1 MHSSQS
7 SAACLMGALV
17 GDAAA
22 LGLHWIYDVG
32 RIAEIAARR
41 GGKSAFAPIDPENF
55 KDIPAFFAHGKR
67 RDGML
72 TQYGEALHLAVRCIN
87 RNDGAFDVATYQQDY
102 VDTFGAGGS
111 YQGYIDKPTRGTLA
125 NIAVEQLAPSGIE
138 DDQLPAL
145 STLPAIVLAYHDADN
160 FPTTV
165 KEAIQVTSL
174 DAEALAYG
182 GVFTDL
188 LTRVL
193 AGEDIGKALWAS
205 AITAGP
211 TGQALLDALD
221 TDEDSSVNY
230 GEITG
235 RACHLSMGMP
245 LAFHILSRAQ
255 SFEDAIERNI
265 LAGGDSAGRAIV
277 IGAVMGAHHGIAG
290 PSGIPLEWILQ
301 TQDAAAIWQDCRLFT
316 S

>member
-1 MHSSQS
+1 MHSSHP
-7 SAACLMGALV
+7 AACLMGALI

-32 RIAEIAARR
+32 RIAEIAAKR
-41 GGKSAFAPIDPENF
+41 GGKSAFTPIDPENF
-55 KDIPAFFAHGKR
+55 ENVPAFFAHGKR
-67 RDGML
+67 SDGML
-72 TQYGEALHLAVRCIN
+72 TQYGRVLHLAVQCMN
-87 RNDGAFDVATYQQDY
+87 RNHGAFDVAAYQQDY

-125 NIAVEQLAPSGIE
+125 NIAAKQLDPSGIR
-138 DDQLPAL
+138 DNQLPAL
-145 STLPAIVLAYHDADN
+145 STLPAIVLGYHGADN
-160 FPTTV
+160 FSAIV
-165 KEAIQVTSL
+165 EAAIQITNL
-174 DAEALAYG
+174 DAEALVYG
-182 GVFTDL
+182 GIFAEI

-193 AGEDIGKALWAS
+193 AGEDIGDALRAS
-205 AITAGP
+205 ATTAGAS
-211 TGQALLDALD
+211 GQTLLDALD
-221 TDEDSSVNY
+221 TDEDNSVKY
-230 GEITG
+230 GEITE

-277 IGAVMGAHHGIAG
+277 IGAVMGARHGIAG

-301 TQDAAAIWQDCRLFT
+301 TQDAAAIWRDCRLFT
-316 S
+316 A